1 MLVSETNNSVSHSCS
16 RVEVVSTFVAERLT
30 QELPC
35 GKEKFKTLLAKI
47 IFAHSLKSKLHIVK
61 FLTKS

>member
-1 MLVSETNNSVSHSCS
+1 MLVSETNNGVSHSCS

-35 GKEKFKTLLAKI
+35 GKEKFKTLLVKI
-47 IFAHSLKSKLHIVK
+47 SFVHLLKSTLSFNKILE
-61 FLTKS
+61 L